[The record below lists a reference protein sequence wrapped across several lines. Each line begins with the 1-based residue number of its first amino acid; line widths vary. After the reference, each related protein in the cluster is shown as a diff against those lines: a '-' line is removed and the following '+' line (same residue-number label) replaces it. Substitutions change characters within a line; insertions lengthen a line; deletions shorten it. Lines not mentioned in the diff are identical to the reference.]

1 MDGPRKAGGTNRFT
15 ASRMHQDTIAGPHI
29 TGYER
34 VFPGDQV
41 SHVSIGSS
49 SRLRK
54 RLV

>member
-1 MDGPRKAGGTNRFT
+1 MDGPRKAGGTNIFT
-15 ASRMHQDTIAGPHI
+15 ASRMQDTIAGPHI